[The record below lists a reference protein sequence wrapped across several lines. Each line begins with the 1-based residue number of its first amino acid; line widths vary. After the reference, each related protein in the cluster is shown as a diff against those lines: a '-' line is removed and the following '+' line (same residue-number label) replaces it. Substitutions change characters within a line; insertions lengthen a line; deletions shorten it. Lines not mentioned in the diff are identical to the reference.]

1 MLTVEKRRRTRRR
14 AKVRRKN
21 GAGPPSLRPAGQ
33 AKAKGKEPRLAFKR
47 AAFSEQPD
55 ACETRSPC
63 FLDHTAL
70 DAILLANIAHNC
82 EIRATLE

>member
-1 MLTVEKRRRTRRR
+1 MSVGAHPLRLP
-14 AKVRRKN
+14 VR
-21 GAGPPSLRPAGQ
+21 
-33 AKAKGKEPRLAFKR
+33 RLAFKR
-47 AAFSEQPD
+47 TAFSEQPD